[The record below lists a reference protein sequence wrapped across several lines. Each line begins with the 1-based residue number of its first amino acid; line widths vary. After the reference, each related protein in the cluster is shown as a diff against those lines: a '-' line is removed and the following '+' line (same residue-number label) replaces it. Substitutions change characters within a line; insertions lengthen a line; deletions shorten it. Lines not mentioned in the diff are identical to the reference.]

1 MPTGP
6 EWIVQLPILF
16 FSIMVHEVSHGL
28 VALRNGDDTARRA
41 GRLTFNPLPHIDLYG
56 TIVLPALCW
65 MSHLPMIGWAKPVP
79 VDPARMRKPR
89 WSLFRVALVGPASNI
104 ALSFA
109 AALLFRLTGSLPG
122 VFPTFQATLR
132 NALLFAVS
140 INLFLAYFN
149 LLPIHPL
156 DGGKV
161 LAALLPPKLRRRYD
175 RHRPYGFLIIVLL
188 ISFGLLHA
196 AVARPSLA
204 TLDLYRRMGL
214 VW

>member
-1 MPTGP
+1 M
-6 EWIVQLPILF
+6 EWVVQLPILF
-16 FSIMVHEVSHGL
+16 FSIMIHEVSHGL

-41 GRLTFNPLPHIDLYG
+41 GRLTFNPLPHVDLYG
-56 TIVLPALCW
+56 TIVLPALCY

-79 VDPARMRKPR
+79 VDPARMRRPR
-89 WSLFRVALVGPASNI
+89 WALLRVALVGPASNI
-104 ALSFA
+104 ALSLAF
-109 AALLFRLTGSLPG
+109 ALLFRATSSLPG
-122 VFPTFQATLR
+122 FFPGFQLTLR

-161 LAALLPPKLRRRYD
+161 LSALLPVKLRRRYD
-175 RHRPYGFLIIVLL
+175 RHRPFGFLIIVLL
-188 ISFGLLHA
+188 LSLGLLHA

-204 TLDLYRRMGL
+204 TLELYHRMGL
-214 VW
+214 IW